1 MCSHKSV
8 PERRVSRH
16 SRITHVL
23 GFVAHAAIFGR
34 FREALPENCF
44 FLYTCL
50 EQIGRKKSHIGKF
63 RNSREFFGC
72 DLAGDSTLPDEI
84 KHRNSWLGGW
94 RYGICI
100 YLNHWV

>member
-44 FLYTCL
+44 FSLYL
-50 EQIGRKKSHIGKF
+50 LGANWKKKIAHWEIQ
-63 RNSREFFGC
+63 EFERV
-72 DLAGDSTLPDEI
+72 LRL
-84 KHRNSWLGGW
+84 
-94 RYGICI
+94 
-100 YLNHWV
+100 